1 MLAASSFS
9 SFVAMWILA
18 RRVCLFCWAPR
29 PSDWPMQSVFTA
41 PTTSTETLL
50 VVLALCFSSSFI
62 FFSMLLHMFIIRCP
76 AFFVSTQLPFFP
88 QHLSLYHPPSSLL
101 WWTSCCSQTQLRVR
115 AVSGLSCTL
124 PRPGIAGLWCST
136 LKGSGADTQQSYCS
150 GQEYLSSCRRLFCY
164 NLPEKLHSDMKP
176 SPVLTPLAPAVCL
189 SNHLPHPSS
198 GIVLHQLWF
207 PATLT

>member
-1 MLAASSFS
+1 MFLVSMLAASSFS

-115 AVSGLSCTL
+115 SQLHLAQTRDCWAVVQHFEREWGWHAAELLLRTRVS
-124 PRPGIAGLWCST
+124 
-136 LKGSGADTQQSYCS
+136 
-150 GQEYLSSCRRLFCY
+150 
-164 NLPEKLHSDMKP
+164 
-176 SPVLTPLAPAVCL
+176 V
-189 SNHLPHPSS
+189 
-198 GIVLHQLWF
+198 
-207 PATLT
+207 